1 MQNNFQSLSYFLP
14 EILIVFTILFVIIS
28 DLISDLKKYSFHLA
42 VFGVLASSLLVFMGG
57 FSADPKMLFNDLL
70 IFDSFSYYFKCIILF
85 STLSIIIVSLVTVSS
100 NYSSLADEPN
110 IVLPVMIISI
120 FLFLGFFVHKKIESN
135 KDLIS
140 YMLFTF
146 MPILIGMG
154 FYVSTVSTIVV
165 IFSMQYFFNGVFK
178 FFTNHNDD
186 LLGSDDGV
194 EGNVD
199 MGEMT
204 DIDDEIDSLNILD
217 KN

>member
-1 MQNNFQSLSYFLP
+1 MITTVGYYILFLFNVVLTAFLSLIIYYLNNKDSSGGSLSF
-14 EILIVFTILFVIIS
+14 
-28 DLISDLKKYSFHLA
+28 
-42 VFGVLASSLLVFMGG
+42 
-57 FSADPKMLFNDLL
+57 
-70 IFDSFSYYFKCIILF
+70 F

-110 IVLPVMIISI
+110 IILPVMIISI
-120 FLFLGFFVHKKIESN
+120 FLFLGLFVHKKIESN
-135 KDLIS
+135 QDLIS

-186 LLGSDDGV
+186 LLGSDNGV
-194 EGNVD
+194 EGNVRMD
-199 MGEMT
+199 ETT